1 MPCGCKKGHGI
12 TLHGA
17 GVRRK
22 RKRGGMAIS
31 GAGYKK
37 RRKGRRKKKG
47 SGVGDMWRA
56 RVAKFSRNAAKENR
70 ARRGGGW
77 GMNALMY
84 GPVAASVASLAGAA
98 LRPRR
103 SAVARLSQRFRGK
116 LKGGGGRFLSGAV
129 WHGYGKGSG
138 MSVSGAGL
146 YGKRLLG
153 RGGSGRR
160 QI

>member
-37 RRKGRRKKKG
+37 RRKGRRKK
-47 SGVGDMWRA
+47 
-56 RVAKFSRNAAKENR
+56 
-70 ARRGGGW
+70 RGGGW

>member
-1 MPCGCKKGHGI
+1 MAI
-12 TLHGA
+12 SGA
-17 GVRRK
+17 GMRL
-22 RKRGGMAIS
+22 S

-37 RRKGRRKKKG
+37 RRKGRRKRAKRKG
-47 SGVGDMWRA
+47 A
-56 RVAKFSRNAAKENR
+56 
-70 ARRGGGW
+70 RGGGF
-77 GMNALMY
+77 GLNALMF
-84 GPVAASVASLAGAA
+84 GPLTATLGALAGKVY
-98 LRPRR
+98 RPKNRLS
-103 SAVARLSQRFRGK
+103 SAVLGQARAAARYRGK

-153 RGGSGRR
+153 RGGSGLR

>member
-12 TLHGA
+12 SFRGA
-17 GVRRK
+17 GVRK
-22 RKRGGMAIS
+22 RKKGGMAIGGAGVRLT

-37 RRKGRRKKKG
+37 RRKGRRKK
-47 SGVGDMWRA
+47 
-56 RVAKFSRNAAKENR
+56 AK
-70 ARRGGGW
+70 RRGGGW
-77 GMNALMY
+77 GVNALMY
-84 GPVAASVASLAGAA
+84 GPAMASLGSLAGAA
-98 LRPRR
+98 LGGVGKRTG
-103 SAVARLSQRFRGK
+103 VLARVKANFKRGK

>member
-1 MPCGCKKGHGI
+1 MPCGCKKGHGV

-22 RKRGGMAIS
+22 RKRGGMAIGGAGVRLT

-37 RRKGRRKKKG
+37 RRKGRRKKRK
-47 SGVGDMWRA
+47 
-56 RVAKFSRNAAKENR
+56 
-70 ARRGGGW
+70 GGGL
-77 GMNALMY
+77 GISLLNPL
-84 GPVAASVASLAGAA
+84 ASLA
-98 LRPRR
+98 
-103 SAVARLSQRFRGK
+103 SMVARNKRFRSTRGR
-116 LKGGGGRFLSGAV
+116 KGGGGRFLSGAV

-153 RGGSGRR
+153 RGGAGRR

>member
-22 RKRGGMAIS
+22 RKKGGMAIS

-37 RRKGRRKKKG
+37 RRKGRRKKRKG
-47 SGVGDMWRA
+47 A
-56 RVAKFSRNAAKENR
+56 
-70 ARRGGGW
+70 RGGGW
-77 GMNALMY
+77 GVNALMY

-98 LRPRR
+98 LRPRGGR

>member
-1 MPCGCKKGHGI
+1 MPCGCKKGSGM
-12 TLHGA
+12 TLVGA
-17 GVRRK
+17 GVRRR
-22 RKRGGMAIS
+22 RKRGGMAIGGAGMRLS

-37 RRKGRRKKKG
+37 RRKGRRKRAKRKG
-47 SGVGDMWRA
+47 A
-56 RVAKFSRNAAKENR
+56 
-70 ARRGGGW
+70 RGGGF
-77 GMNALMY
+77 GLNALMF
-84 GPVAASVASLAGAA
+84 GPLSATLGALAGKVY
-98 LRPRR
+98 RPRR
-103 SAVARLSQRFRGK
+103 SGVLAAARYRGK

>member
-1 MPCGCKKGHGI
+1 MPCGCKKGHGMSI
-12 TLHGA
+12 RGA
-17 GVRRK
+17 GVRR

-37 RRKGRRKKKG
+37 RKKGRRKKR
-47 SGVGDMWRA
+47 S
-56 RVAKFSRNAAKENR
+56 
-70 ARRGGGW
+70 RRGGGW
-77 GMNALMY
+77 GVNALMY
-84 GPVAASVASLAGAA
+84 GPTAASLASLAGAA
-98 LRPRR
+98 LRPRAR
-103 SAVARLSQRFRGK
+103 ASGRLSSVVARFKGK
-116 LKGGGGRFLSGAV
+116 LKGGGGRFLSGAT

-160 QI
+160 VI

>member
-1 MPCGCKKGHGI
+1 MPCGCKKGSGM
-12 TLHGA
+12 TLVGA
-17 GVRRK
+17 GVRRR
-22 RKRGGMAIS
+22 RKKGGMAISGAGMRLS

-37 RRKGRRKKKG
+37 RRKGRRKKRK
-47 SGVGDMWRA
+47 
-56 RVAKFSRNAAKENR
+56 
-70 ARRGGGW
+70 GGG
-77 GMNALMY
+77 GAF
-84 GPVAASVASLAGAA
+84 VASLFNPVASLASLIG
-98 LRPRR
+98 RR
-103 SAVARLSQRFRGK
+103 QRFRGK

-153 RGGSGRR
+153 RGGSGLR

>member
-1 MPCGCKKGHGI
+1 MPCGCKKGHGVSFR
-12 TLHGA
+12 GA
-17 GVRRK
+17 GVK
-22 RKRGGMAIS
+22 RKKGGMAIS
-31 GAGYKK
+31 GAGVRLTGAGYKK
-37 RRKGRRKKKG
+37 RRKGRRKKRK
-47 SGVGDMWRA
+47 
-56 RVAKFSRNAAKENR
+56 
-70 ARRGGGW
+70 GGG
-77 GMNALMY
+77 LI
-84 GPVAASVASLAGAA
+84 AAWNPVASLAS
-98 LRPRR
+98 LVRNK
-103 SAVARLSQRFRGK
+103 RFRGK

>member
-12 TLHGA
+12 SIRGA
-17 GVRRK
+17 GVRR
-22 RKRGGMAIS
+22 RKKGGMAISGAGMRLS

-37 RRKGRRKKKG
+37 RRKQRRKKRKG
-47 SGVGDMWRA
+47 A
-56 RVAKFSRNAAKENR
+56 
-70 ARRGGGW
+70 RGGG
-77 GMNALMY
+77 LIT
-84 GPVAASVASLAGAA
+84 ASLFNPVASLAS
-98 LRPRR
+98 LIRR
-103 SAVARLSQRFRGK
+103 RK
-116 LKGGGGRFLSGAV
+116 LGRRGGGGRFLSGAV

-138 MSVSGAGL
+138 MAISGAGL

>member
-1 MPCGCKKGHGI
+1 MAI
-12 TLHGA
+12 SGA
-17 GVRRK
+17 GMRL
-22 RKRGGMAIS
+22 S

-37 RRKGRRKKKG
+37 RRKGRRKKRKG
-47 SGVGDMWRA
+47 A
-56 RVAKFSRNAAKENR
+56 
-70 ARRGGGW
+70 RGGG
-77 GMNALMY
+77 GAF
-84 GPVAASVASLAGAA
+84 VASLFNPVASLASLIG
-98 LRPRR
+98 RR
-103 SAVARLSQRFRGK
+103 QRFKGK

-153 RGGSGRR
+153 RGGSGLR

>member
-47 SGVGDMWRA
+47 
-56 RVAKFSRNAAKENR
+56 

>member
-1 MPCGCKKGHGI
+1 MPCGCKKGHGV

-22 RKRGGMAIS
+22 RRKRGGMAIGGAGVRLT

-37 RRKGRRKKKG
+37 RRKGRRRK
-47 SGVGDMWRA
+47 RA
-56 RVAKFSRNAAKENR
+56 K
-70 ARRGGGW
+70 GGGLV
-77 GMNALMY
+77 GMSLLN
-84 GPVAASVASLAGAA
+84 PIASLA
-98 LRPRR
+98 
-103 SAVARLSQRFRGK
+103 SMVARNRRFRSTRGTR
-116 LKGGGGRFLSGAV
+116 KGGGGRFLSGAV

-153 RGGSGRR
+153 RGGAGRR